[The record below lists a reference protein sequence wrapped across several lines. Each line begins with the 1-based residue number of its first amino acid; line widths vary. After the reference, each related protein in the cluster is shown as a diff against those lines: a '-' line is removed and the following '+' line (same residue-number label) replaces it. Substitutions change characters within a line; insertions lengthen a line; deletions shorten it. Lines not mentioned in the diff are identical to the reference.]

1 MSTVTRVNFTP
12 VRDALPVHRA
22 NFPLA
27 DPTIADP
34 LNAVALVDGEW
45 MVVDANYQL
54 ARATDVATVGDLAVP
69 GSQAYP
75 HWNERG
81 RSDVLATG
89 ERRTVVLWGGFWEFD
104 SRIFDVAA
112 NINGSGNTAIVAV
125 GDALTV
131 CTITIGTRN
140 YVGLVGHD
148 GGVMAGGTDT
158 EPIVGYVT
166 RLPINNGG
174 QLRVRGGMLF

>member
-12 VRDALPVHRA
+12 VRDSLSVHRA

-45 MVVDANYQL
+45 MSLNATYQL
-54 ARATDVATVGDLAVP
+54 VRAADVATPGDL
-69 GSQAYP
+69 GTGLSYP

-81 RSDVLATG
+81 RSDVLSTG

-104 SRIFDVAA
+104 TRIFDAAAVVSGGLAITTVDQPVKVA
-112 NINGSGNTAIVAV
+112 
-125 GDALTV
+125 
-131 CTITIGTRN
+131 TITIGTRN
-140 YVGLVGHD
+140 YVGLVGAQ
-148 GGVMAGGTDT
+148 AGDADQW
-158 EPIVGYVT
+158 VGYVT
-166 RLPINNGG
+166 RLPANNGG
-174 QLRVRGGMLF
+174 RLRVRGGMLF

>member
-45 MVVDANYQL
+45 LTVDANYEL
-54 ARATDVATVGDLAVP
+54 ARATDVTTLGALVAGL
-69 GSQAYP
+69 AYP

-81 RSDVLATG
+81 RSDMLATG
-89 ERRTVVLWGGFWEFD
+89 ERRTVVLWGGFWEYD
-104 SRIFDVAA
+104 TRIFDVAA
-112 NINGSGNTAIVAV
+112 NINGSGNTAITTV
-125 GDALTV
+125 GQALTV
-131 CTITIGTRN
+131 CTVAIGTRN
-140 YVGLVGHD
+140 YVGICGHD
-148 GGVMAGGTDT
+148 GGPQVGGTDT
-158 EPIVGYVT
+158 EQIVGYVT
-166 RLPINNGG
+166 RLPANNGG
-174 QLRVRGGMLF
+174 QLRMRGGMLF